1 MSAGRGET
9 RFGPRT
15 PLPFAL
21 SAALLL
27 ALCLVL
33 SSDPGPMPGDQ
44 AAADAAE
51 AIRSPW
57 LTERVERLTDFGSGF
72 IVWPLVAIVAAG
84 LAATRRWPEFAVLAT
99 AAAVMAVGVPALKE
113 WVARPRP
120 EDALFAVSSM
130 SFPSGH
136 AAHGA
141 WYAFLALLAVHL
153 SPQMK
158 RPGILLAAATV
169 FCILIGLS
177 RVYLGVHYLSDVIG
191 GWALALAAFTLWPV
205 VARAR
210 GRLRHNLGDER
221 LRARP

>member
-1 MSAGRGET
+1 MSGRGQ
-9 RFGPRT
+9 FGPRT

-27 ALCLVL
+27 VLCLVL
-33 SSDPGPMPGDQ
+33 TSNPGPMPGDQ
-44 AAADAAE
+44 AAADLAE
-51 AIRSPW
+51 SIRGPW
-57 LTERVERLTDFGSGF
+57 LTERVERLTDFGSGY
-72 IVWPLVAIVAAG
+72 IVWPLVAIVATG
-84 LAATRRWPEFAVLAT
+84 LAATRRWSEFAVVLT
-99 AAAVMAVGVPALKE
+99 AAIIMAVGVPALKD

-120 EDALFAVSSM
+120 PDALITVSTM

-136 AAHGA
+136 SAHGA
-141 WYAFLALLAVHL
+141 WYVLLALLAVYL

-158 RPGILLAAATV
+158 RPGILLAAATI
-169 FCILIGLS
+169 FCVLIGLS

-210 GRLRHNLGDER
+210 GRLRHNLG
-221 LRARP
+221 